1 MFKITDLIVAKG
13 ENDPGDVMKSEF
25 ESWFS
30 SEFPHSA
37 EYFEITY
44 FDVDQDRYVAQQT
57 WNPTYIDAS
66 WVLTASYRAWKK
78 QQSKVDGVQKRVEA
92 LIQKYKDEDRELKLI
107 DEWEQS
113 QIYGLVASE
122 LEQALKDDTHG

>member
-1 MFKITDLIVAKG
+1 M
-13 ENDPGDVMKSEF
+13 
-25 ESWFS
+25 
-30 SEFPHSA
+30 
-37 EYFEITY
+37 
-44 FDVDQDRYVAQQT
+44 
-57 WNPTYIDAS
+57 
-66 WVLTASYRAWKK
+66 
-78 QQSKVDGVQKRVEA
+78 EA